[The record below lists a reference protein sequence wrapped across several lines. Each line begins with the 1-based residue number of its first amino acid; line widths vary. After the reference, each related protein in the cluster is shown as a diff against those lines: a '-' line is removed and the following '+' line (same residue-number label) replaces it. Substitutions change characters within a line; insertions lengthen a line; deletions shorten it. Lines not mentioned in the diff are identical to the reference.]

1 MATAWTEAAKGG
13 GYQVVVS
20 AEYAPGAKDFSDLV
34 LKAKGANADAVFALP
49 TPPDGMTMV
58 KQLKELS
65 YTPKLTLFIRAPDA
79 VIWSKNL
86 GKDGDYM
93 VLAAGWHHAMKGAG
107 VKELNEA
114 HEKKYGRPADPIV
127 GPAYACVEILAAAVT
142 RAGTLDREK
151 IRDAVGATSMTTVI
165 GPVKF
170 RHDVTGLAPHRICAR
185 GIARTFQLVKPF
197 AGLSALE
204 NVLVGRF
211 FGRERASTAGA
222 TTDSLRLLALVGLEG
237 RAGRPASSLTLMD
250 RKRLELARALATS
263 PRLLLLDEFMAGLN
277 PAETGEAMTLIRE
290 LQAGGITVLMVEH
303 IVWALMDLSHR
314 IIVLSA
320 GEKIADDLP
329 AAVAGDPA
337 VVDVYLGTDG
347 GSHSSA

>member
-1 MATAWTEAAKGG
+1 MPLLEVERLSKGFG
-13 GYQVVVS
+13 GVRAVHDVS
-20 AEYAPGAKDFSDLV
+20 FTLDEG
-34 LKAKGANADAVFALP
+34 
-49 TPPDGMTMV
+49 
-58 KQLKELS
+58 ELLGVMGPNGS
-65 YTPKLTLFIRAPDA
+65 GKTTLFNLIAGALRPDA
-79 VIWSKNL
+79 
-86 GKDGDYM
+86 
-93 VLAAGWHHAMKGAG
+93 
-107 VKELNEA
+107 
-114 HEKKYGRPADPIV
+114 GR
-127 GPAYACVEILAAAVT
+127 
-142 RAGTLDREK
+142 
-151 IRDAVGATSMTTVI
+151 IRFQG
-165 GPVKF
+165 
-170 RHDVTGLAPHRICAR
+170 HDVTGLAPHRICAR
-185 GIARTFQLVKPF
+185 
-197 AGLSALE
+197 E
-204 NVLVGRF
+204 C
-211 FGRERASTAGA
+211 ASTVGA
-222 TTDSLRLLALVGLEG
+222 TADALRLLALVGLEG
-237 RAGRPASSLTLMD
+237 RAGQPASALTLMD